1 MNTLTL
7 KQSELFKEIDTPL
20 KKTIPA
26 GVSLSICQLFKLS
39 DSYGR

>member
-20 KKTIPA
+20 KKKNSSRCFIKY
-26 GVSLSICQLFKLS
+26 LSAI
-39 DSYGR
+39 